1 MYIICITNVDSGLII
16 SVVRFFTWVR
26 TVCAGEPHF
35 NFIYV
40 QS

>member
-16 SVVRFFTWVR
+16 SVRFFTWVR